1 VERCAGSRDAQR
13 HKWRTVSE
21 QLTSSFNHAE
31 NNVVNGWRPTP
42 ERNEA
47 DAYNAESVELF
58 DFEACLRVRAFQFTP
73 GSALYRE

>member
-47 DAYNAESVELF
+47 DAYNAESV
-58 DFEACLRVRAFQFTP
+58 
-73 GSALYRE
+73 